1 MCLRDPLLDDMV
13 GRGVQNKGRIYGVDT
28 AMRVDVFRLGRREAG
43 CFWIV
48 VENSYYTVGE
58 NIGGWFE
65 VGNVELTDVF

>member
-1 MCLRDPLLDDMV
+1 M
-13 GRGVQNKGRIYGVDT
+13 
-28 AMRVDVFRLGRREAG
+28 FRLGRREAG
-43 CFWIV
+43 GFWSV